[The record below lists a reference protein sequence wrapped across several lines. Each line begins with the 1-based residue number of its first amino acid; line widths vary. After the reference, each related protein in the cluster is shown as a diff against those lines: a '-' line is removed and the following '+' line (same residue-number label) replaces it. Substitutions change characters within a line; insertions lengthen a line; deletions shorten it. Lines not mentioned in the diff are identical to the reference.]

1 MCIFSFA
8 LIKKGVK
15 NSTSKKQYNPRI
27 YVGGGC
33 VSQSFACGGELRQP
47 SLHILEV
54 FFTHL
59 KLQGFGFKLKLSL
72 SFLSIYARTINLFLT
87 TCVDAESLLL
97 GHEQVAQMS
106 TAYFKTSTGGNACI
120 ETCNLGANKH
130 LLSCSPPQSFRT
142 LLKCLE
148 SKIEISRLLDC
159 RSKW

>member
-1 MCIFSFA
+1 MQSTYLCRWGLRVTVICMRWRTRTTLPAHIGGLLYTLKTTRVWIQIETVIEFSVH
-8 LIKKGVK
+8 LCK
-15 NSTSKKQYNPRI
+15 NYKP
-27 YVGGGC
+27 
-33 VSQSFACGGELRQP
+33 
-47 SLHILEV
+47 
-54 FFTHL
+54 
-59 KLQGFGFKLKLSL
+59 
-72 SFLSIYARTINLFLT
+72 FLT

-97 GHEQVAQMS
+97 GHEQVAQKS
-106 TAYFKTSTGGNACI
+106 TAYFKTSTAGNACI